1 MGCYV
6 STTTESCTEGL
17 LAASLRVAAGPAAP
31 ASRVARVEMQL
42 IADADAGR
50 RFRFFDDGE
59 LTYVDDEHNLAERHS
74 VLHRCTKNV
83 DWNSNTVDGEVVVE
97 FQAAIGDV
105 EPWTAET
112 PRLYTALFV
121 LSSHGLDG
129 GGGGEEFQRCSYHAV
144 KVGFRRVSV
153 SPRDGAL
160 LLNGR
165 PLKLRGVNRHEFNAW
180 KGIGAF
186 SSFPTSATSASSLS
200 STTAADVDDNSK
212 REAIRDVQMM
222 KRANFNAIRTSH
234 YPNDAFFYLL
244 CDHLG
249 VYVVDEAN
257 IETHGLWDH
266 FSDDPA

>member
-1 MGCYV
+1 MVLYV
-6 STTTESCTEGL
+6 STDHHRQSCTEGL

-31 ASRVARVEMQL
+31 GVTHVEMQL

-50 RFRFFDDGE
+50 RFGFFDDGE
-59 LTYVDDEHNLAERHS
+59 LAHGDDEHERHS
-74 VLHRCTKNV
+74 VIHRCAKNV

-121 LSSHGLDG
+121 LRSHGLDG
-129 GGGGEEFQRCSYHAV
+129 DGGGGEEFQRCSYHAV

-186 SSFPTSATSASSLS
+186 SAFPTSATSASSLS
-200 STTAADVDDNSK
+200 STPAAEVVDDNSK

-234 YPNDAFFYLL
+234 YPNDPFFYLL

-266 FSDDPA
+266 FSDDPT